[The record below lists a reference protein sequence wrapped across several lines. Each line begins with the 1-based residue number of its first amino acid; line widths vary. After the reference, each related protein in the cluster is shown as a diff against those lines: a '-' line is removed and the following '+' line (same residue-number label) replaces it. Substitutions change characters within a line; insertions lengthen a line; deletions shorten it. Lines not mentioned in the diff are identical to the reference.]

1 MLRKITVAFT
11 LIGSIANA
19 GSTSVDPSDVGGF
32 IEVTPETQ
40 VVLEA
45 LESIA
50 LTEGL
55 ASESVLTTLIAAV
68 SEAKPGSPEALQAVS
83 AAMTSLIGS
92 GLLSVASFSSAEVVS
107 AISLLTAILNSTGP
121 NPSLQKLLIEL
132 EAKSNS

>member
-19 GSTSVDPSDVGGF
+19 GSTAVDTSDVGGF
-32 IEVTPETQ
+32 IQVPESNP
-40 VVLEA
+40 VAEA
-45 LESIA
+45 LVSIA

-55 ASESVLTTLIAAV
+55 AIESVLTTAVAAV
-68 SEAKPGSPEALQAVS
+68 SEENPGSPEAVQAVS
-83 AAMTSLIGS
+83 AAITSLTGS